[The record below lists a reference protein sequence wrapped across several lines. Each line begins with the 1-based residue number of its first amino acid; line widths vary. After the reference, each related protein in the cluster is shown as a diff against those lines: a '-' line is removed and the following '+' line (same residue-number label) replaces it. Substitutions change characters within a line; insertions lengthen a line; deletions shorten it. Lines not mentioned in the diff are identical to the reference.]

1 LATTDWKRFSE
12 QLADWERTSSHERFV
27 RLCNAFERSIRRA
40 FRRDPL
46 LDYMEVTLAL
56 DCVAQEIARMRR
68 EAEGRKSC
76 ERIAVE
82 LEPGLA
88 ERLRQTASRNGLEL
102 DELLSLLIDRQLV
115 TIDPLRRS
123 SGGRCRRR
131 APRDE

>member
-1 LATTDWKRFSE
+1 MATTDWKRFSE
-12 QLADWERTSSHERFV
+12 MLADWERTSSHERFV
-27 RLCNAFERSIRRA
+27 RLCTAFERSIRRA

-46 LDYMEVTLAL
+46 LDHGEVTLAL
-56 DCVAQEIARMRR
+56 DCVAQEVAQMRR
-68 EAEGRKSC
+68 QAEGRKPC

-123 SGGRCRRR
+123 GRCRRR
-131 APRDE
+131 ASREE